1 MRCLHKAGCYGLCGF
16 APPSP
21 SHHLSL
27 VPASPN
33 CPGAVLLPG
42 AGTGIRGFPAPLARG
57 AVALRDVLVSG
68 GPGISV
74 EASKGEQAAREIQ
87 KEQFTEKYSLSPFG
101 NISEIKGLWVEAPK
115 LRETPSSQEACLKM
129 LSSLATP
136 VGGRLA
142 LQGDNFVF
150 FNAVG
155 YSVLV
160 SV

>member
-1 MRCLHKAGCYGLCGF
+1 M
-16 APPSP
+16 
-21 SHHLSL
+21 
-27 VPASPN
+27 
-33 CPGAVLLPG
+33 
-42 AGTGIRGFPAPLARG
+42 
-57 AVALRDVLVSG
+57 ALRDVLVSG

-74 EASKGEQAAREIQ
+74 EASEGEQVAREIQ

>member
-1 MRCLHKAGCYGLCGF
+1 M
-16 APPSP
+16 
-21 SHHLSL
+21 
-27 VPASPN
+27 
-33 CPGAVLLPG
+33 
-42 AGTGIRGFPAPLARG
+42 
-57 AVALRDVLVSG
+57 ALRDVLVSG

-74 EASKGEQAAREIQ
+74 EASEGEQAAREIQ